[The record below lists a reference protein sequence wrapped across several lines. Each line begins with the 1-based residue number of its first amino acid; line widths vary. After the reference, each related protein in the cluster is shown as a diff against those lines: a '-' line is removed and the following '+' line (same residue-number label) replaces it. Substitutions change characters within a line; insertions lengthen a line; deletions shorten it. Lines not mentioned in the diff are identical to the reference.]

1 MFNSGKVH
9 STLNSLQHATESAL
23 AFLPAFYRRHAVALG
38 ILGFSIYLLTLMGV
52 SIVQLRIDW
61 DIFPYLAIAAEG
73 VHMDQFVLHAH
84 AYDVVKA
91 NVSPDRFIILTQDGG
106 YRTQMYTD
114 APGFV
119 SMLCMYRVKWLY
131 CELLTALASIM
142 PPFAAIRLISGVSA
156 LVFGGLLLRWLQI
169 EKALALAPIFAA
181 LLIVLDFSELARAAS
196 PDTLFSAL
204 LLGGVFAYV
213 RQYEATTAALL
224 FLAFLARPDNLV
236 FLGLFSALLLVY
248 RQRRWGV
255 FAAFVASALVF
266 MPLKI
271 ATGHPGW
278 WTQVYVTSIELPT
291 TMVGFHPEFSIT
303 LYLTAIIK
311 QFLLAV
317 TAQTWVGVFV
327 LGLASWLA
335 FDSLGFALDKSSH
348 VLMLA
353 TVLTIVAKFILL
365 PIYDTRIYFVYVVVV
380 FLIVVSKFKE
390 LIGQTPES
398 AERRACIGNHPLGL
412 EPEATKLS
420 NLVL

>member
-1 MFNSGKVH
+1 LQGFAIMFKHDNVRSSMNSW
-9 STLNSLQHATESAL
+9 QHVTQSAL
-23 AFLPAFYRRHAVALG
+23 AFLPALYRRHAAALG

-52 SIVQLRIDW
+52 SIGQLRIDW
-61 DIFPYLAIAAEG
+61 DIFPYLAIAAER
-73 VHMDQFVLHAH
+73 VHTDPVALHAH
-84 AYDVVKA
+84 AFNVVKT
-91 NVSPDRFIILTQDGG
+91 NVSPDRFTVLTQDGG

-114 APGFV
+114 ANGFV
-119 SMLCMYRVKWLY
+119 SMLGMYRVKWLY

-156 LVFGGLLLRWLQI
+156 LVFAGVLLRWLQI

-213 RQYEATTAALL
+213 RQYEAATAALL

-236 FLGLFSALLLVY
+236 FLGIFSTLLLVY
-248 RQRRWGV
+248 RQSRWGV
-255 FAAFVASALVF
+255 LAAFFASAFVF
-266 MPLKI
+266 VPLKI

-291 TMVGFHPEFSIT
+291 TLVEFHPAFSIT
-303 LYLTAIIK
+303 LYFTALIK

-327 LGLASWLA
+327 LGLAAWLVI
-335 FDSLGFALDKSSH
+335 DSLGFALDKSRH
-348 VLMLA
+348 VLMQA
-353 TVLTIVAKFILL
+353 VVLSTVAKFILL
-365 PIYDTRIYFVYVVVV
+365 PIYDTRIYFVYVLVV
-380 FLIVVSKFKE
+380 FLILASKFKE
-390 LIGQTPES
+390 LSVRAPEI
-398 AERRACIGNHPLGL
+398 AVN
-412 EPEATKLS
+412 
-420 NLVL
+420 